1 MKYNYTDELDYKN
14 WNSNLDNASKFYC
27 NLHFTKKLDVQYSL
41 ASINAKRSV
50 KYYIIILQQN
60 LNLIRAKFK

>member
-27 NLHFTKKLDVQYSL
+27 NLHFTKKLDVQH
-41 ASINAKRSV
+41 INGLVSTRSE
-50 KYYIIILQQN
+50 
-60 LNLIRAKFK
+60 A